1 MPIIVPESVFEKYYD
16 VIDSTFSIFGV
27 DCKLVFTETV
37 EEDTA
42 NDNVPLDPSINSRR
56 KNSDQ
61 WRQNGTNLKQVE
73 KMEDIRLKVYWD
85 SKSFIKPT
93 NSPNIVLP
101 DNSIQT
107 IFFLSDLQKINRA
120 KHLIVHNGIMN
131 IQEMRF
137 KKIGEPFPMGLRQNR
152 YAGCFWERA

>member
-16 VIDSTFSIFGV
+16 VIDSTFTIFGV
-27 DCKLVFTETV
+27 DCKLVFTDTV
-37 EEDTA
+37 EEDST
-42 NDNVPLDPSINSRR
+42 NDNVPVDQSINSHRR
-56 KNSDQ
+56 NADQ
-61 WRQNGTNLKQVE
+61 WRSGGKNLKQVE

-85 SKSFIKPT
+85 NKSFIKPI
-93 NSPNIVLP
+93 NGPNIVLP

-120 KHLIVHNGIMN
+120 KHLIVHNGIID